1 MHQEYNQSRARA
13 VKIRGKI
20 SLTKHCFSGTNGAN
34 VSEGDLC
41 RILVTNVDDFVHCG
55 NFLVSFGSARQKK
68 KLSDILDWM

>member
-34 VSEGDLC
+34 VSEGDLY
-41 RILVTNVDDFVHCG
+41 RILDLCRNFVHCG
-55 NFLVSFGSARQKK
+55 NFLVSFESARQKK
-68 KLSDILDWM
+68 KLSDILD